1 MRLVKLPFKR
11 LNDDWPLHPCVPIF
25 LSNPLDGFEIYYHTY
40 AIIDTGAVRTAIPDW
55 VAQEL
60 CHCHENTGVKQKED
74 AFGIVGVASVYEHTF
89 DLEITGFEDKP
100 LYNIKNIKFDVIV
113 PKDKKQNIVPPP
125 VMFGLEDF
133 VLPYVDTINFAKRY
147 TVFRF

>member
-1 MRLVKLPFKR
+1 MRLVKLPFRR
-11 LNDDWPLHPCVPIF
+11 LNEDWPLHPCVPIF
-25 LSNPLDGFEIYYHTY
+25 LSNPLNDFETYCHTY

-60 CHCHENTGVKQKED
+60 FLRHEKAGVKQKED

-89 DLEITGFEDKP
+89 DLEITDFEDKP
-100 LYNIKNIKFDVIV
+100 LQNFKNIKFDVIV
-113 PKDKKQNIVPPP
+113 PKSKKQNIIPPP

-133 VLPYVDTINFAKRY
+133 ILPYVDTINFVKKHI
-147 TVFRF
+147 VFRF